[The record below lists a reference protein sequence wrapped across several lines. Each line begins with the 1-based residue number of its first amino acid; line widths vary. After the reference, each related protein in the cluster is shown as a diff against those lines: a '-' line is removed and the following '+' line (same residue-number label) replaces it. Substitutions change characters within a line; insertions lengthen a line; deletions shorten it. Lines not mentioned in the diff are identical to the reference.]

1 MVRMNVSC
9 NDLKACPA
17 SSCDTNHAHPSS
29 GTKSLSSKSG
39 QLIWYGC
46 MSLVIISRHVRPA
59 RMTRI
64 MPIQAL
70 ILSHYPPSPASS
82 CDTNHAH
89 PSSGTKS
96 LSSKSG
102 QLVWYGC
109 MSLVIIS
116 RHVWQARMTRI
127 MPIRALIL
135 SHYPP
140 SPASSYGMNECL
152 L

>member
-1 MVRMNVSC
+1 MSLVIISRYVRPARMTRIMLIRALILSHYSPS
-9 NDLKACPA
+9 PA
-17 SSCDTNHAHPSS
+17 SSYDTDHAHPSS
-29 GTKSLSSKSG
+29 HTKSLSSKSG
-39 QLIWYGC
+39 QLVWYGMNVSC
-46 MSLVIISRHVRPA
+46 DDLKA
-59 RMTRI
+59 C
-64 MPIQAL
+64 
-70 ILSHYPPSPASS
+70 PASS

-116 RHVWQARMTRI
+116 RHVRPARMTRI

-140 SPASSYGMNECL
+140 SPASSYGTNECL